1 MAQQTA
7 VEWLEEKYRSLLIEA
22 DFNNTYIFIFDERR
36 NELFK
41 QAKQMEKEQ
50 IMEAYRQGV
59 QDCPKHNLGEIIRK
73 EQYYNETY
81 NNDTTNGS

>member
-1 MAQQTA
+1 MKKQTA
-7 VEWLEEKYRSLLIEA
+7 VMILLKQMDREKYLTNVPFYQFAQKYLE
-22 DFNNTYIFIFDERR
+22 
-36 NELFK
+36 
-41 QAKQMEKEQ
+41 MEKEQ

-81 NNDTTNGS
+81 NQP

>member
-7 VEWLEEKYRSLLIEA
+7 VEWLQELYNSRWEQFIHMEEFEI
-22 DFNNTYIFIFDERR
+22 
-36 NELFK
+36 
-41 QAKQMEKEQ
+41 AKQMEKEQ

-81 NNDTTNGS
+81 GTTNGS